1 VAKTFDP
8 CEHFEKAPTPRRL
21 KKGFSI
27 VLLAVEAFHQD
38 LWTTAAGIVY
48 VLFSILGGVTTL
60 FQPPSFSR
68 RELLIFSPHSPW
80 AL

>member
-48 VLFSILGGVTTL
+48 VLFSILGG
-60 FQPPSFSR
+60 R
-68 RELLIFSPHSPW
+68 HD
-80 AL
+80 ALSTPLSLGGSC